1 MRQIYES
8 AIEYSERVEA
18 VQRLCVVWSIN
29 MIPRGEKW
37 EMYTWTRWKAR
48 GKARYL

>member
-18 VQRLCVVWSIN
+18 VQRLCVVWPIN